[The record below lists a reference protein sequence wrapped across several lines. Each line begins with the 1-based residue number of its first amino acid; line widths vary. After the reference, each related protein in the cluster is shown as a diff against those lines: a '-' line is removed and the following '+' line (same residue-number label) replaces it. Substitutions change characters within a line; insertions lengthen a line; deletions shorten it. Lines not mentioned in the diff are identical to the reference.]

1 MIVACR
7 WGIKLMCN
15 HRMLRHQEQKHG
27 DRNPMKMTPL
37 PRHMTSKFAVFSAC
51 RQKRYWL
58 RRDLGGS
65 GIRHVLWIMM
75 NPSRA
80 DEGTNDATTTMTTN
94 ISRRH
99 GYTVHGVV
107 NLSAAIEA
115 DSTRLTT
122 SDGVADP
129 VNEQAIRRAVNWV
142 RRHQGDIVIA
152 WGASRHLRQREAD
165 VLHLLRNSNLLCL
178 GQNANGSPRFPRAI
192 KRDVMLTEFTR

>member
-1 MIVACR
+1 
-7 WGIKLMCN
+7 
-15 HRMLRHQEQKHG
+15 
-27 DRNPMKMTPL
+27 
-37 PRHMTSKFAVFSAC
+37 MTSKFAVFSAC

-58 RRDLGGS
+58 RRNLGDGAA
-65 GIRHVLWIMM
+65 RHVLWIMM

-80 DEGTNDATTTMTTN
+80 DESNNDPTTTMTTN

-99 GYTVHGVV
+99 GYSVHGVV

-129 VNEQAIRRAVNWV
+129 VNEQAIRRAVNWI
-142 RRHQGDIVIA
+142 RRHRGDIVIA

-165 VLHLLRNSNLLCL
+165 VLHMLGNNNLLCL
-178 GQNANGSPRFPRAI
+178 GRNANGSPRFPRAI
-192 KRDVMLTEFTR
+192 RRDTVLREFIR